1 MAINYTTLLGLAQ
14 PVTGTEANTW
24 GDVVNDEITALL
36 DSAIAGTATIS
47 VTAGNVT
54 LTSVDGAADQ
64 ARMAI
69 LVATGTP
76 GVARNIVAPAQSKSY
91 IVVNQSDSSVILKGS
106 ATTGVAVR
114 AGQAA
119 TCVWNGTDFEIAA
132 SGDVDGPSSATN
144 TAIAIFDGT
153 TGKLIKNTG
162 VTIDGSNNVSG
173 VVQLNAT
180 TVAATTVTATTGNIT
195 TVNATTV
202 DTTNIEVTNIKAK
215 DGTAAGSIA
224 DATGVVTLASSVL
237 TTTDING
244 GTIDGVTIGGAVPGA
259 GTFTTATATTG
270 NITTVNATTVD
281 TTNIEV
287 TNIKAKDGTAS
298 TTIADSTGVVTIST
312 QLNVDNLRLDGN
324 TVISTDT
331 NGNIDLTPNGSGE
344 VNITK
349 VDIDSGTIDGTSVG
363 ATTASTGAFT
373 DFSASGTANFS
384 STGSVKIPVG
394 TTAQRPTPAAGMLRF
409 NDDSDEF
416 EGYNGTAWAS
426 VGGSAISND
435 TSTATDLF
443 PSFLSATTGT
453 AASIFTSNAKLLY
466 KPSTGE
472 FKAEVLV
479 AQNGLVV
486 NSATIDTSYSIP
498 SGSNAMSAGPI
509 TVSSGVTVTVPS
521 GSVWTI
527 V

>member
-36 DSAIAGTATIS
+36 DSAIAGTATVS
-47 VTAGNVT
+47 VTAGDVT

-76 GVARNIVAPAQSKSY
+76 GVSRNIVAPSQSKSY
-91 IVVNQSDSSVILKGS
+91 IVVNQSDASVVLKGS
-106 ATTGVAVR
+106 ATAGVAIR

-132 SGDVDGPSSATN
+132 SGDVDGPSSATDE
-144 TAIAIFDGT
+144 ALARFDGT
-153 TGKLIKNTG
+153 TGKLIQNSVITATDAG
-162 VTIDGSNNVSG
+162 VMSG
-173 VVQLNAT
+173 V
-180 TVAATTVTATTGNIT
+180 
-195 TVNATTV
+195 
-202 DTTNIEVTNIKAK
+202 
-215 DGTAAGSIA
+215 
-224 DATGVVTLASSVL
+224 
-237 TTTDING
+237 
-244 GTIDGVTIGGAVPGA
+244 
-259 GTFTTATATTG
+259 
-270 NITTVNATTVD
+270 
-281 TTNIEV
+281 
-287 TNIKAKDGTAS
+287 
-298 TTIADSTGVVTIST
+298 T

-324 TVISTDT
+324 TVSSTDT
-331 NGNIDLTPNGSGE
+331 NGNINVTPNGSGAM
-344 VNITK
+344 I
-349 VDIDSGTIDGTSVG
+349 VG
-363 ATTASTGAFT
+363 GNAS
-373 DFSASGTANFS
+373 FS

-409 NDDSDEF
+409 NDDTDEF

-435 TSTATDLF
+435 ISTATDLY

-472 FKAEVLV
+472 FKSEVLV
-479 AQNGLVV
+479 AQNGIVV
-486 NSATIDTSYSIP
+486 NSQTIDTSYTIP
-498 SGSNAMSAGPI
+498 AGSNAVSAGPVTI
-509 TVSSGVTVTVPS
+509 DPAATVTVSP
-521 GSVWTI
+521 GSVWVI

>member
-47 VTAGNVT
+47 VTAGDVT

-76 GVARNIVAPAQSKSY
+76 GVARNIIAPAQSKSY

-132 SGDVDGPSSATN
+132 SGDVDGPASATDN
-144 TAIAIFDGT
+144 AIARYDGT
-153 TGKLIKNTG
+153 TGKLIQNSS
-162 VTIDGSNNVSG
+162 VTIDDSNNVSG

-180 TVAATTVTATTGNIT
+180 TVA
-195 TVNATTV
+195 
-202 DTTNIEVTNIKAK
+202 
-215 DGTAAGSIA
+215 
-224 DATGVVTLASSVL
+224 
-237 TTTDING
+237 
-244 GTIDGVTIGGAVPGA
+244 
-259 GTFTTATATTG
+259 ATTG

-324 TVISTDT
+324 TVSSTDT
-331 NGNIDLTPNGSGE
+331 NGN
-344 VNITK
+344 VNITPAG
-349 VDIDSGTIDGTSVG
+349 SGAMIVG
-363 ATTASTGAFT
+363 GNAS
-373 DFSASGTANFS
+373 FS

-394 TTAQRPTPAAGMLRF
+394 TTAQRPSPVAGMLRF

-435 TSTATDLF
+435 TTTATDLF

-472 FKAEVLV
+472 FKAQELV
-479 AQNGLVV
+479 ATNGIVV
-486 NSATIDTSYSIP
+486 NSATISANYTIP
-498 SGSNAMSAGPI
+498 TGSNALSAGPV
-509 TVSSGVTVTVPS
+509 TVADGITVTVS
-521 GSVWTI
+521 DGSFWV
-527 V
+527 VV

>member
-47 VTAGNVT
+47 VTAGDVT

-76 GVARNIVAPAQSKSY
+76 GVARNIIAPAQSKSY

-132 SGDVDGPSSATN
+132 SGDVDGPASATDN
-144 TAIAIFDGT
+144 AIARYDGT
-153 TGKLIKNTG
+153 TGKLIQNSS
-162 VTIDGSNNVSG
+162 VTIDDSNNVSG

-180 TVAATTVTATTGNIT
+180 TVA
-195 TVNATTV
+195 
-202 DTTNIEVTNIKAK
+202 
-215 DGTAAGSIA
+215 
-224 DATGVVTLASSVL
+224 
-237 TTTDING
+237 
-244 GTIDGVTIGGAVPGA
+244 
-259 GTFTTATATTG
+259 ATTG

-298 TTIADSTGVVTIST
+298 TTIADATGVVTIST

-324 TVISTDT
+324 TVSSTDT
-331 NGNIDLTPNGSGE
+331 NGN
-344 VNITK
+344 VNITPAG
-349 VDIDSGTIDGTSVG
+349 SGAMIVG
-363 ATTASTGAFT
+363 GNAS
-373 DFSASGTANFS
+373 FS

-394 TTAQRPTPAAGMLRF
+394 TTAQRPSPVAGMLRF

-443 PSFLSATTGT
+443 PSFLNATTGT

-472 FKAEVLV
+472 FKAQELV
-479 AQNGLVV
+479 ATNGIVV
-486 NSATIDTSYSIP
+486 NSATISANYTIP
-498 SGSNAMSAGPI
+498 TGSNAMSAGPVSI
-509 TVSSGVTVTVPS
+509 SDGVSVTVSD
-521 GSVWTI
+521 GSIWV
-527 V
+527 VV

>member
-47 VTAGNVT
+47 VTAGDVT

-76 GVARNIVAPAQSKSY
+76 GVTRNIVAPAQSKSY
-91 IVVNQSDSSVILKGS
+91 IVVNQSNASVVLKGS

-202 DTTNIEVTNIKAK
+202 DTTNIEVTNLKAK

-224 DATGVVTLASSVL
+224 DSTGIVTLASSVL

-324 TVISTDT
+324 TVSSTDT
-331 NGNIDLTPNGSGE
+331 NGN
-344 VNITK
+344 VNITPAG
-349 VDIDSGTIDGTSVG
+349 SGAMIVG
-363 ATTASTGAFT
+363 GNAS
-373 DFSASGTANFS
+373 FS

-466 KPSTGE
+466 RPSTGE

-486 NSATIDTSYSIP
+486 NSATIDTTYSIP
-498 SGSNAMSAGPI
+498 SGSNAMSAGP
-509 TVSSGVTVTVPS
+509 VAVDSGITVTVPS

>member
-47 VTAGNVT
+47 VTAGDVT

-76 GVARNIVAPAQSKSY
+76 GVARNIIAPAQSKSY

-132 SGDVDGPSSATN
+132 SGDVDGPASATDN
-144 TAIAIFDGT
+144 AIARYDGT
-153 TGKLIKNTG
+153 TGKLIQNSS
-162 VTIDGSNNVSG
+162 VTIDDLNNVSG
-173 VVQLNAT
+173 VDQLNAT
-180 TVAATTVTATTGNIT
+180 TVA
-195 TVNATTV
+195 
-202 DTTNIEVTNIKAK
+202 
-215 DGTAAGSIA
+215 
-224 DATGVVTLASSVL
+224 
-237 TTTDING
+237 
-244 GTIDGVTIGGAVPGA
+244 
-259 GTFTTATATTG
+259 ATTG

-324 TVISTDT
+324 TVSSTDT
-331 NGNIDLTPNGSGE
+331 NGN
-344 VNITK
+344 VNITPAGAGAMI
-349 VDIDSGTIDGTSVG
+349 VSGN
-363 ATTASTGAFT
+363 AS
-373 DFSASGTANFS
+373 FS

-394 TTAQRPTPAAGMLRF
+394 TTAQRPSPVAGMLRF

-435 TSTATDLF
+435 TTTATDLF

-472 FKAEVLV
+472 FKAQELV
-479 AQNGLVV
+479 ATNGIVV
-486 NSATIDTSYSIP
+486 NSATISANYTIP
-498 SGSNAMSAGPI
+498 TGSNAMSAGPV
-509 TVSSGVTVTVPS
+509 TVSDGITVTVS
-521 GSVWTI
+521 DGSFWV
-527 V
+527 VV